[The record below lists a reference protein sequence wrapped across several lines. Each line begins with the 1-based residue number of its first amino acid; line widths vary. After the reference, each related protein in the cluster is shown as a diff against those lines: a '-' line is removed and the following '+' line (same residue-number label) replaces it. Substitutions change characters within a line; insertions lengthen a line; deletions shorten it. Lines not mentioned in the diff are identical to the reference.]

1 VNVAG
6 DAATALIVD
15 RRLGMAE
22 STSGYGQRPLET
34 LQRAKE
40 PSLQD

>member
-1 VNVAG
+1 
-6 DAATALIVD
+6 
-15 RRLGMAE
+15 MAE